1 MPYKRA
7 SGESEPRRTGKSKGK
22 GLRGPDKQRD
32 ERRAQRLARAKQ
44 RKRRTKIKG
53 VS

>member
-1 MPYKRA
+1 MPYKKA
-7 SGESEPRRTGKSKGK
+7 SGASEPRRTGKSKGK
-22 GLRGPDKQRD
+22 GLRGPDKQQD
-32 ERRAQRLARAKQ
+32 ERRVQRRARAKQ

>member
-1 MPYKRA
+1 MPYKPS
-7 SGESEPRRTGKSKGK
+7 SGVSEPRSKGK
-22 GLRGPDKQRD
+22 GLRGPDKQQD
-32 ERRAQRLARAKQ
+32 ERRVQRPPRAKQ

>member
-1 MPYKRA
+1 MPYKRS
-7 SGESEPRRTGKSKGK
+7 SGVSEPRSQGKSK
-22 GLRGPDKQRD
+22 GLRGPDKQQD
-32 ERRAQRLARAKQ
+32 ERRVQRPARAKQ